1 MKIKYYNGIGEHV
14 EVVND
19 LYRDVATLLAAE
31 SIDHPTEVKV
41 TNCLNPDELLKYRI
55 SARFLGTRF
64 IVELDNTM
72 PDRYLPDHE
81 EPVSTCVDPN
91 KNAYKFYKLEKIGS
105 CVRASYGRMGVQK
118 GKLFGERNFDYPLS
132 MFWIKYYEK
141 LSKGYVD
148 RTDLYLAD
156 ESEDSKSQ
164 NVKVPVKTVTDVNVM
179 LFNKLK
185 SFAVNAV
192 KKAEVRVPVTTAILK
207 KSDEILNAMRN
218 ATDVTEFNKNLLELI
233 SYPSKASRNWKWL
246 WESVN

>member
-1 MKIKYYNGIGEHV
+1 MKIKYYNGISEHV
-14 EVVND
+14 KIVND

-31 SIDHPTEVKV
+31 PIVHPTEVRV
-41 TNCLNPDELLKYRI
+41 TNCLNSDELLKYRI
-55 SARFLGTRF
+55 SARSGTRF

-72 PDRYLPDHE
+72 PDCYLPDHV
-81 EPVSTCVDPN
+81 EPVFLTCVDPD
-91 KNAYKFYKLEKIGS
+91 KNAYKFYKLEQVGS

-156 ESEDSKSQ
+156 ESEYRKSQ
-164 NVKVPVKTVTDVNVM
+164 NVKAPVKTVTDVNVM

-185 SFAVNAV
+185 TFA
-192 KKAEVRVPVTTAILK
+192 T
-207 KSDEILNAMRN
+207 
-218 ATDVTEFNKNLLELI
+218 
-233 SYPSKASRNWKWL
+233 Y
-246 WESVN
+246 